1 METVAAQDMG
11 HVRRQRRVEFHGLP
25 SHRMRERELGGVEGL
40 AVESGKLASA
50 VHTITRDRMP
60 DGRQMN
66 PYLVGTAREQL
77 AGQQAEVS
85 LTFNCDKLSLGRL
98 GTDGVWRERS
108 HFQPVVGVSANG
120 GLHRNHPGVTPGALR
135 NGKVIAPDLSR
146 SDQAHQGL
154 HGHAGFGHHH
164 QSRSVFVQPVND
176 ARAGQLGSTLPMV
189 QQPIHQRTRP
199 VTCGWVDHQTG
210 GFVDHQQRTVFVDHI
225 QRQFLR
231 LEGLCLVG
239 GPKAD
244 GHTVPG
250 LDLGRRLELSHTGCI
265 DVTLH
270 QQLLQVRT
278 GKSRQPI
285 GQAFV
290 DADAMVLGTDGE
302 HHTLNVWP
310 IIQRVGN
317 RGQCCLGRYNFRLL
331 CGDFSSRKGVM
342 QDPKLSLRV
351 APIVCGLALLVAGCS
366 STPKD
371 PTVNWSV
378 EKISAEARDEKNAG
392 NYDKAVSLLEKL
404 EGRAAGTPLAQQA
417 QLDKAHAQYK
427 AGDMAQAQATLD
439 RFLKMHP
446 ASPALDYA
454 LYLKGL
460 TAFNDNLGIF
470 GFLSQQNLSER
481 DQLAAKSSFESF
493 KELVARFPESKYAP
507 DSRLRMTYIVNSLAE
522 HEVHVARYYL
532 ERGAHVA
539 AASRAQTAV
548 TDYPGSPAL
557 EQALYI
563 LVRAYDALGMPQL
576 RDDAQR
582 ILTLNF
588 PQSTYMSQGFKRDTD
603 PWWKLW

>member
-1 METVAAQDMG
+1 
-11 HVRRQRRVEFHGLP
+11 
-25 SHRMRERELGGVEGL
+25 
-40 AVESGKLASA
+40 
-50 VHTITRDRMP
+50 
-60 DGRQMN
+60 
-66 PYLVGTAREQL
+66 
-77 AGQQAEVS
+77 
-85 LTFNCDKLSLGRL
+85 
-98 GTDGVWRERS
+98 
-108 HFQPVVGVSANG
+108 
-120 GLHRNHPGVTPGALR
+120 
-135 NGKVIAPDLSR
+135 
-146 SDQAHQGL
+146 
-154 HGHAGFGHHH
+154 
-164 QSRSVFVQPVND
+164 
-176 ARAGQLGSTLPMV
+176 
-189 QQPIHQRTRP
+189 
-199 VTCGWVDHQTG
+199 
-210 GFVDHQQRTVFVDHI
+210 
-225 QRQFLR
+225 
-231 LEGLCLVG
+231 
-239 GPKAD
+239 
-244 GHTVPG
+244 
-250 LDLGRRLELSHTGCI
+250 
-265 DVTLH
+265 
-270 QQLLQVRT
+270 
-278 GKSRQPI
+278 
-285 GQAFV
+285 
-290 DADAMVLGTDGE
+290 
-302 HHTLNVWP
+302 
-310 IIQRVGN
+310 
-317 RGQCCLGRYNFRLL
+317 
-331 CGDFSSRKGVM
+331 M

-366 STPKD
+366 SAPKD

-417 QLDKAHAQYK
+417 QLDKAHTQYK